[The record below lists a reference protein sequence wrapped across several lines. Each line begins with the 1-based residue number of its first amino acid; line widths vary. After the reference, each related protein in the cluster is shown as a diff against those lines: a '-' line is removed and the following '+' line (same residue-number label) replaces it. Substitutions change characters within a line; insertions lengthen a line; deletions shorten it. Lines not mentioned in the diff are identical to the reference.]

1 MRCLLTGIV
10 AAALVIGAAAEGN
23 GGYGGEPGP
32 HAITVRPDLVI
43 EDDAR
48 GKHLTIQVTWP
59 EGEGPLPLIVW
70 SHGYLGS
77 KDAYGPL
84 VEHWASHGYVVIQPT
99 HSDSLSLLPRRER
112 RAKLRE
118 PFEFTGDGGLSDWR
132 NRPLDIRLIL
142 DSLDWVEG
150 EIPELAGRIDR
161 EHIGVGGHSFG
172 AFTTQLLAGVC
183 TTEPGAEAAESHAD
197 PRVDAA
203 LMISPQGRDTL
214 LRDGAWDALAV
225 PAMVITGTN
234 DRGRNREPGSWRKE
248 PYDFAPAGDKFL
260 VWIEGAHHSMGGITG
275 HDGYTRVSGG
285 LHPEQVLW
293 IQMASAAFW
302 DAYLR
307 TDPGARA
314 FLDSDELATVSDG
327 AVELSSK

>member
-1 MRCLLTGIV
+1 VKYLLIGIV
-10 AAALVIGAAAEGN
+10 AITSLVGAAAEVG
-23 GGYGGEPGP
+23 GGYSGEPGP
-32 HAITVRPDLVI
+32 YAIAARPDLVF
-43 EDDAR
+43 EDTER
-48 GKHLTIQVTWP
+48 GKHLSMRVTWP
-59 EGEGPLPLIVW
+59 DGEGPFPLIVW

-99 HSDSLSLLPRRER
+99 HSDSLSLLPRGER
-112 RAKLRE
+112 MARLRE
-118 PFEFTGDGGLSDWR
+118 PFEFTGEGGLSDWR
-132 NRPLDIRLIL
+132 NRPLDVRLIL

-150 EIPELAGRIDR
+150 EIPELSGRIDR

-214 LRDGAWDALAV
+214 LRDGAWDTLTG
-225 PAMVITGTN
+225 PAMVITGTH
-234 DRGRNREPGSWRKE
+234 DRGRNREPGTWRKE
-248 PYDFAPAGDKFL
+248 PYDFAPEGDKFL

-293 IQMASAAFW
+293 IQMTSLAFW
-302 DAYLR
+302 DR
-307 TDPGARA
+307 TLKQDAGAQA
-314 FLDSDELATVSDG
+314 FLAGEEIETVSEG
-327 AVELSSK
+327 SVELSAK